1 MMQITIAIDENLLR
15 AAAETAVRSV
25 FQPETDRNYGGEGAK
40 ALKRQVEGWAKAQDF
55 HTMIEEIAR
64 PMLAE
69 LLGPTVRTTLE
80 AHIKRVLRNM
90 KDSGKIDELVQ
101 TTLLE
106 QQP

>member
-1 MMQITIAIDENLLR
+1 MQITIEIDEAMLR
-15 AAAETAVRSV
+15 TAMETAVRAV
-25 FQPETDRNYGGEGAK
+25 FQPETDRGYAGEGAK

-69 LLGPTVRTTLE
+69 LLGPTVRSTLE

-90 KDSGKIDELVQ
+90 KDSGKIDEMVQ
-101 TTLLE
+101 ASLLE
-106 QQP
+106 PQP